1 MRETSVLAD
10 VRPHPRST
18 TALPT
23 APSQPEPRQAGR
35 FARVFVVL
43 LVWLAALAG
52 LLAPAAAADPVDC
65 AALVGQIQAHNQ
77 AAAIHNANPPNQN
90 DPAAVAAYNAE
101 AERGNAEAA
110 VLNAQAQQCR
120 SQGHDV
126 PDVGGAPPP
135 NTPGPAPAP
144 PPGPAPAPPPVAP
157 KVPGPPVPAP
167 GSGAPGLKASPTA
180 PAAPVVTQPLP
191 VPVRPSQILAPPS
204 IRPGTAYNP
213 ATAAGATLKAP
224 SPLPGSV
231 ASNPRFTPAPTEPMQ
246 APGLTTPPGRP
257 GTTGTQQEFFASAPR
272 LLDVAKAVPAPSN
285 SGNGQIYRLP
295 DLTGTGATSNSGPAL
310 YAGPGNTRAVAGP
323 LDSLGRPTGSYGY
336 LDAAGAKSPRT
347 GVPTIDVPGATGAYQ
362 RGHLWPNQYGGP
374 GNVPQFLAPELG
386 ATNTGA
392 MRVYEQY
399 LGKVVQGDVAGVPAQ
414 NVTYL
419 KVPIYTDDKVIP
431 DYYLLQ
437 AWGDR
442 GWNLPPTYVQNF

>member
-1 MRETSVLAD
+1 MS
-10 VRPHPRST
+10 S
-18 TALPT
+18 LPV
-23 APSQPEPRQAGR
+23 R
-35 FARVFVVL
+35 FARAFIIV
-43 LVWLAALAG
+43 LVWLAAVAG
-52 LLAPAAAADPVDC
+52 LLAPSAVADPVDC
-65 AALVGQIQAHNQ
+65 DALVAQIEAHNQ
-77 AAAIHNANPPNQN
+77 AAAVHNANPPNPSDQ
-90 DPAAVAAYNAE
+90 AAVAAYNAE

-110 VLNAQAQQCR
+110 QLDAQAQQCR

-126 PDVGGAPPP
+126 PQVGGAPNTPNPAPAPP
-135 NTPGPAPAP
+135 PASPSPAPGPAPAP
-144 PPGPAPAPPPVAP
+144 SPAP
-157 KVPGPPVPAP
+157 KVPAPPALPP
-167 GSGAPGLKASPTA
+167 GGGAPGLKASPAA
-180 PAAPVVTQPLP
+180 PAAPVVGQPLP
-191 VPVRPSQILAPPS
+191 VPVRPSQILSPPT

-213 ATAAGATLKAP
+213 ATAAGASLKAP

-231 ASNPRFTPAPTEPMQ
+231 ATNPRFTPAPNEPMQ
-246 APGLTTPPGRP
+246 APGLNTPAGQPGM
-257 GTTGTQQEFFASAPR
+257 TGTQQEFFATAPR

-310 YAGPGNTRAVAGP
+310 YAGPGNTRAIAGP

-336 LDAAGAKSPRT
+336 LDAAGAMSPRT
-347 GVPTIDVPGATGAYQ
+347 GVPTINVPGATGAYQ

-386 ATNTGA
+386 STNTGA
-392 MRVYEQY
+392 MRVYERY
-399 LGKVVQGDVAGVPAQ
+399 LGQVVQGQVAGVPAQ
-414 NVTYL
+414 NVTYI

-437 AWGDR
+437 AWGDQ

>member
-1 MRETSVLAD
+1 MRDISVRL
-10 VRPHPRST
+10 HPRTT
-18 TALPT
+18 TALL
-23 APSQPEPRQAGR
+23 SAGTR
-35 FARVFVVL
+35 AVRVLAVL
-43 LVWLAALAG
+43 LVWLIALAG
-52 LLAPAAAADPVDC
+52 LLAPAAMADPVDC
-65 AALVGQIQAHNQ
+65 QALIGQIQAHN
-77 AAAIHNANPPNQN
+77 AAAAAHNANPPNPK

-110 VLNAQAQQCR
+110 VLNVQAQQCR
-120 SQGHDV
+120 SQGQDV

-144 PPGPAPAPPPVAP
+144 GPAPGPAPAPPPAV
-157 KVPGPPVPAP
+157 KVPGPPAPAP
-167 GSGAPGLKASPTA
+167 GQGAPGLKASPAA

-231 ASNPRFTPAPTEPMQ
+231 ATNPRFTPAPTEPMQ
-246 APGLTTPPGRP
+246 APGLPTPPGRP
-257 GTTGTQQEFFASAPR
+257 GMTGTQQEFFASAPR

-285 SGNGQIYRLP
+285 SGNGQVYRLP

-323 LDSLGRPTGSYGY
+323 LDPLGRPTGSYGY

-399 LGKVVQGDVAGVPAQ
+399 LGKVVRGEAEGVPVQ
-414 NVTYL
+414 NVTYV
-419 KVPIYTDDKVIP
+419 KVPVYTDDKVVP

-437 AWGDR
+437 AWGDQ